1 MMLILML
8 TTMTMTIEKISQKSD
23 PSMTFFGEI
32 SLNPFEVFL
41 TISIVLIQHNQLKS
55 LKVGRKTLTI
65 SQMKPP
71 KNHPNH
77 QKAHGGP
84 GWPLR
89 RRLFSLHQRSGLWQH
104 YTPQQL
110 GKSGDK
116 DRDDLVELKR
126 L

>member
-1 MMLILML
+1 MLILML

-55 LKVGRKTLTI
+55 LKVGCKTATI

-71 KNHPNH
+71 S
-77 QKAHGGP
+77 QKPPESQKSPRPWWPRASEETSFFTTP
-84 GWPLR
+84 AKWPLAT
-89 RRLFSLHQRSGLWQH
+89 LHTPATWQVI
-104 YTPQQL
+104 L
-110 GKSGDK
+110 GTKIGMIWWN
-116 DRDDLVELKR
+116 
-126 L
+126 